1 MKYSNEEIDQYA
13 EQAGEAKDGFQKAI
27 EELKADKTLS
37 PVGKNQT
44 ADELFNEAVEKL
56 AELRSSYNSA
66 IQGED
71 DRLLSAAFPKP
82 TSGSEQLAFDDFVY
96 RLSQDTV
103 KPSERQARINQG
115 SEISAR
121 AAAFA
126 GQLKGDHKA
135 VDAYAAKFPDKVEA
149 IQELVSFGEKYGS
162 NRSANTKL
170 SEGML
175 FARPTRPRF

>member
-1 MKYSNEEIDQYA
+1 MKYSNKEIDQYA
-13 EQAGEAKDGFQKAI
+13 EQAGEVKDGFQKAI

-37 PVGKNQT
+37 PVGKNQK
-44 ADELFNEAVEKL
+44 ANDLFNEAIEKL

-66 IQGED
+66 IQSEN

-82 TSGSEQLAFDDFVY
+82 TSGSEQLMFDDFVY